1 MSQKLIVSSFTRT
14 GTLHGGLRIEGGTG
28 AGRKECPAN
37 NGPLVESAENVV
49 MLVLQMSK

>member
-37 NGPLVESAENVV
+37 NGPLEWKVPKMSSC
-49 MLVLQMSK
+49 LVLY

>member
-37 NGPLVESAENVV
+37 NGPLAADNVV
-49 MLVLQMSK
+49 MLFFNE